1 MADKK
6 INIDVSLKS
15 MIQSSKEDYKTL
27 IDKKV
32 FNSEQGQK
40 QQKELKDLFDKIDK
54 TDWKEVNKGG
64 VALENLVKHLTSLNS
79 IIEKATN
86 SLFDYTEEYKKQ
98 QKEVKKAEENLEKA
112 KEKRS
117 EKLAAKKEAA
127 QGLKFDNKHT
137 FFNAD
142 SGRQVKNPETI
153 AELYNAQKLQ
163 IRGETGKNAVSQLDF
178 QKVVA
183 NTGIDKFALASKEYE
198 EAKKAID
205 QEGGFTDA
213 VKKATAALNAIEKPK
228 SADPGATGILNR
240 TQDNKKALGSIKDEE
255 NLRKEVNLT
264 SELNNLTREGTD
276 ATKEHSSALGR
287 AFKQFTIYNVAVKAV
302 KSALREAVKT
312 IKELDKYLTEQAMVT
327 GMSREQTYGL
337 VKSYQDLALQCGA
350 TTKEIAQVSTEYMKQ
365 GKTIQESLVLTE
377 AAVKAAKVARVSVG
391 DSVNY
396 LTTALNG
403 FRLSAKDA
411 MKVSDKFAA
420 VAAASATDYDELAI
434 ALSKVA
440 SQANLAGMSI
450 DYTTA
455 LLTKGLETTREAPE
469 TMGTALKTIIARM
482 RELGDYGETLEGD
495 TDLNNVE
502 SQLAYVGIALR
513 DANGELRSTEEVLD
527 QLGQKWDTLN
537 KNQQAALAKA
547 LAGTRQQSRLIAM
560 MDGYERVI
568 ELQQIAERSAGTTA
582 AQADVYLEGM
592 EGAINRVTVAWEK
605 VVMTFTDSE
614 VIIGAVDILGKLL
627 DNLATTL
634 ESPLYSWAPIVAIV
648 TAIGKG
654 VGLKLQEWHLS
665 KEQAKF
671 EAERGVV
678 LSRQREEELNALI
691 EKLKGEKEEKKAKL
705 ETLLS
710 EKKHTAELKKQTEEQ
725 KKQVNLEK
733 VKKGEMTQAEA
744 DQANEAIDREIQKID
759 QQLLEEEVRL
769 RKEAAAAEEAR
780 APIRAKEIQGLQSQL
795 KLQQQLTH
803 SWEAQTNAV
812 LQQGSA
818 MLGYAN
824 LAKRWASGIVF
835 SFKNVITTVKKVK
848 EGAMPASAAVIPV
861 FGWIIAAVI
870 EGTNLISTVMSI
882 VVPILTTITKWIGSM
897 GNGAEATT
905 GRINELSDN
914 IYKLTKQADE
924 IDQITDKFDS
934 LDNKLIKT
942 NKDLEEM
949 SSLLEQAG
957 EKLIDEEV
965 GKNEDIGFGK
975 GISAKDYYN
984 TATTDRAKKAALEK
998 ISQVSRANANKDR
1011 EKIIEDFSRMSDAD
1025 KAEVLSSTDNAQY
1038 LKTQDAIF
1046 AINNN
1051 NLYTY
1056 IDELKE
1062 AGNIN
1067 KEAASYVEK
1076 FTQNILDNISTTDA
1090 WAYASDATA
1099 SSIKEMVEG
1108 LKDITLW
1115 AQNAQGEMEEVN
1127 ITKIL
1132 TTDDYGLVDQVKAY
1146 KEAQNAISALGDEA
1160 AMAAFETN
1168 FLQYERFTEYSE
1180 HTLSFI
1186 DSIGLSIDKLN
1197 TLYSSW
1203 ETLQKKG
1210 VQISEEVFESRFN
1223 EYITVLAHTQGD
1235 VLSATETVFGDYLD
1249 GSEETLN
1256 AFIAAYGD
1264 LVQVGI
1270 LNMGQ
1275 NMDKINNTINGF
1287 YEKAMKWSTLSNNEK
1302 AEFIQDNAAM
1312 FADNPETAENEGQ
1325 DLLKAFESGNYESI
1339 ENALRSNDALQDQ
1352 IKKRK
1357 AEIQQELLIEEARQ
1371 GADRNEAYIAQL
1383 KEYEKYLNDVNNMFK
1398 ASLELRLE
1406 QEKNQLEEYKKF
1418 IQEEEQ
1424 AKIDSINKRKEAY
1437 EKYFDKIDE
1446 REATEEYEDKAELLV
1461 SNLSKLSAS
1470 DTSEAQ
1476 KQTKD
1481 LENQLKELEK
1491 ERQKELREQARE
1503 SVLED
1508 MDDQVEEIND
1518 NLEKL
1523 LESNRSLL
1531 AAMQGRL
1538 DDNPQEYIADLIGD
1552 KVQSG
1557 ATANELS
1564 EYMGTLQSTYGA
1576 AFKDGD
1582 LEDIQIKE
1590 ENNQLILNVNGQE
1603 IILDP
1608 TNETNLF
1615 EAIMAALRQIG
1626 LR

>member
-6 INIDVSLKS
+6 ISIDVELKSNLEKSKEAMASLKEKGGFAKNPKAEKVIS
-15 MIQSSKEDYKTL
+15 GYIQELEKLSEIAQPTSQQLSKIRSLFNAMSEALLKVAYSTKEASKEFKEIESTLAKQNEAKNKLTKERSGILKQGRVNKETQQYELFETYQDSVVRQANIKNKKGQSIKSSSTFLNKFDNEGNPVAGAFLDPKAAKDLYNSLKTTQETNATRLAELNKKIEEYKKAIEETTNKL
-27 IDKKV
+27 
-32 FNSEQGQK
+32 NEQGQK
-40 QQKELKDLFDKIDK
+40 EGSSLAGDIIKRKVDFNESID
-54 TDWKEVNKGG
+54 
-64 VALENLVKHLTSLNS
+64 
-79 IIEKATN
+79 
-86 SLFDYTEEYKKQ
+86 
-98 QKEVKKAEENLEKA
+98 
-112 KEKRS
+112 
-117 EKLAAKKEAA
+117 
-127 QGLKFDNKHT
+127 DNKEQLRKDKEDNEST
-137 FFNAD
+137 RSIQGYA
-142 SGRQVKNPETI
+142 K
-153 AELYNAQKLQ
+153 
-163 IRGETGKNAVSQLDF
+163 AVSEQ
-178 QKVVA
+178 
-183 NTGIDKFALASKEYE
+183 T
-198 EAKKAID
+198 
-205 QEGGFTDA
+205 
-213 VKKATAALNAIEKPK
+213 
-228 SADPGATGILNR
+228 
-240 TQDNKKALGSIKDEE
+240 
-255 NLRKEVNLT
+255 
-264 SELNNLTREGTD
+264 
-276 ATKEHSSALGR
+276 SALGR

-302 KSALREAVKT
+302 KKALSEAVKT

-403 FRLSAKDA
+403 FRLSANDA

-605 VVMTFTDSE
+605 VVMTFSDSE
-614 VIIGAVDILGKLL
+614 VIIGAVNFISKVL
-627 DNLATTL
+627 DSLATVL
-634 ESPLYSWAPIVAIV
+634 EEPAVMFATVSAIV
-648 TAIGKG
+648 LAIEKG
-654 VGLKLQEWHLS
+654 IGLKLQEQHIAKEIARIENERMILKS
-665 KEQAKF
+665 KGR
-671 EAERGVV
+671 EADLKKE
-678 LSRQREEELNALI
+678 LEELEKI
-691 EKLKGEKEEKKAKL
+691 KESTKLKIDGKAKELIQEKRITAEKKKQANANLVAKGEMTKEEQDKADKEIDLQLKKEEKKIA
-705 ETLLS
+705 
-710 EKKHTAELKKQTEEQ
+710 
-725 KKQVNLEK
+725 
-733 VKKGEMTQAEA
+733 
-744 DQANEAIDREIQKID
+744 R
-759 QQLLEEEVRL
+759 
-769 RKEAAAAEEAR
+769 EAAAAWDASY
-780 APIRAKEIQGLQSQL
+780 QSKHDSL
-795 KLQQQLTH
+795 TQQLNLQEKVTL
-803 SWEAQTNAV
+803 SLQGQTSAIVDQWNAW
-812 LQQGSA
+812 S
-818 MLGYAN
+818 GYAN
-824 LAKRWASGIVF
+824 GLKTLF
-835 SFKNVITTVKKVK
+835 SSIGRYAQNVKTAFKQIGTAAEKSKTP
-848 EGAMPASAAVIPV
+848 AQSASAAVIPMV
-861 FGWIIAAVI
+861 GWIISLI
-870 EGTNLISTVMSI
+870 LEGASLISTIIAIASPIIQMIVNWISSI
-882 VVPILTTITKWIGSM
+882 

-924 IDQITDKFDS
+924 IDQITNKFDS

-975 GISAKDYYN
+975 GMSAKDYYD

-998 ISQVSRANANKDR
+998 ISEVSRTNANKDR

-1051 NLYTY
+1051 NLYAY

-1067 KEAASYVEK
+1067 KETASYVEK
-1076 FTQNILDNISTTDA
+1076 FTQNILDNISATDA
-1090 WAYASDATA
+1090 WAYASDTTA
-1099 SSIKEMVEG
+1099 SSVKGMVEG

-1115 AQNAQGEMEEVN
+1115 AENAQGEMEEVN

-1160 AMAAFETN
+1160 AIAAFETN
-1168 FLQYERFTEYSE
+1168 FIQYERFTEYSE

-1186 DSIGLSIDKLN
+1186 DSVGLSIDKLN

-1210 VQISEEVFESRFN
+1210 IQISEEDFESKFN
-1223 EYITVLAHTQGD
+1223 QYITVLAQTQGD
-1235 VLSATETVFGDYLD
+1235 VLSTTETVFGDYLD

-1264 LVQVGI
+1264 LVQVGV

-1339 ENALRSNDALQDQ
+1339 ENALKNNDALQDQ

-1406 QEKNQLEEYKKF
+1406 QEKNQLEEYKKL

-1437 EKYFDKIDE
+1437 EKYFEAIDE
-1446 REATEEYEDKAELLV
+1446 KEAAEEYEEKAELLI
-1461 SNLSKLSAS
+1461 SNISKLSTS

-1503 SVLED
+1503 SVLEN
-1508 MDDQVEEIND
+1508 MDDRVEEIND

-1523 LESNRSLL
+1523 LENNKALL

-1538 DDNPQEYIADLIGD
+1538 EENPQEYIADLIGN

-1582 LEDIQIKE
+1582 LEDIQIRE